1 MPLAAGTRMPT
12 DEQISEWRSHF
23 PILREKTYLYS
34 CSQGA
39 LCDAVEAGMQKYAA
53 SWRTSAAPWDEWME
67 AYEALRGAFARFINA
82 QPGEVAIVTS
92 ASAGINP
99 IANALQFAGRNHVR
113 NHVRNKVLLS
123 EYEFPTMAH
132 IWLAQR
138 PRGAEI
144 HFLDGVNNTVPTEC
158 YERAI
163 DTRTRIVPL
172 TQVSFVNGFRPDVA
186 AIAKIAH
193 AQGALVFLDGY
204 QDCGTRPVD
213 VKALDV
219 DFFVTGT
226 LKYLLGPPGLG
237 FLYVRRELIET
248 LTPTITS
255 WMAQRDVFAFNT
267 KCLDPSPDARRF
279 EGGSPPIPNI
289 YLARPAIDLLAG
301 IGMDHVAAQIERL
314 TGAFLKGARD
324 LRIESKTP
332 ASSVGPLVVLRAKD
346 AGAVLAKLTA
356 RGIAASTRRDGVRFA
371 FHVYNTLQDVD
382 VALTA
387 LEDCL
392 DLMVRA

>member
-1 MPLAAGTRMPT
+1 MLS
-12 DEQISEWRSHF
+12 DEQISELRSRF
-23 PILREKTYLYS
+23 PILREKTYLYN

-39 LCDAVEAGMQKYAA
+39 LCDAVEAGIEKYAA

-67 AYEALRGAFARFINA
+67 AYEALRGVFARFINA
-82 QPGEVAIVTS
+82 QPDEVAIVTS

-99 IANALQFAGRNHVR
+99 IANALQFDGLDG
-113 NHVRNKVLLS
+113 RNKVVMS
-123 EYEFPTMAH
+123 EYEFPTMGQ

-158 YERAI
+158 YEQAI
-163 DTRTRIVPL
+163 DKRTRIVPL
-172 TQVSFVNGFRPDVA
+172 TQVSFVNGFRSDVA

-193 AQGALVFLDGY
+193 AQGALLFLDGY
-204 QDCGTRPVD
+204 QDCGTRPID

-248 LTPTITS
+248 LTPGMTS
-255 WMAQRDVFAFNT
+255 WMAQREPFTFNT

-301 IGMDHVAAQIERL
+301 IGMDNVAAQIERL
-314 TGAFLKGARD
+314 TRAFLKGVRD

-332 ASSVGPLVVLRAKD
+332 SSSVGPLVVLRAKD
-346 AGAVLAKLTA
+346 AAAMLAKLTA
-356 RGIAASTRRDGVRFA
+356 RGIAVSTRRDGVRFA
-371 FHVYNTLQDVD
+371 FHVYNTLEDVN

-387 LEDCL
+387 LEDNL
-392 DLMVRA
+392 ELMVGHENS

>member
-1 MPLAAGTRMPT
+1 
-12 DEQISEWRSHF
+12 
-23 PILREKTYLYS
+23 
-34 CSQGA
+34 
-39 LCDAVEAGMQKYAA
+39 MQKYLA
-53 SWRTSAAPWDEWME
+53 SWRASAAPWDEWME

-82 QPGEVAIVTS
+82 QPDEVAIVTS

-99 IANALQFAGRNHVR
+99 IANALQFDGRNDA
-113 NHVRNKVLLS
+113 RNKVVMS

-138 PRGAEI
+138 PRGAEV
-144 HFLDGVNNTVPTEC
+144 HFLDGVDNTIPTE
-158 YERAI
+158 YYQRAI
-163 DTRTRIVPL
+163 DQKTRIVPL

-186 AIAKIAH
+186 AIGKITH
-193 AQGALVFLDGY
+193 AQGALLFLDGY

-248 LTPTITS
+248 LTPSITS

-267 KCLDPSPDARRF
+267 KRLDPSPDARRF

-289 YLARPAIDLLAG
+289 YLARPAIDLLSG
-301 IGMDHVAAQIERL
+301 IGMEHVASQIERL
-314 TGAFLKGARD
+314 TDAFLKGVRD
-324 LRIESKTP
+324 LRIDSKTP
-332 ASSVGPLVVLRAKD
+332 QSSVGPLVVLRATD
-346 AGAVLAKLTA
+346 AAAMLAKLTA
-356 RGIAASTRRDGVRFA
+356 RGIAVSTRRDGVRFA
-371 FHVYNTLQDVD
+371 FHVYNTLEDVN

-387 LEDCL
+387 LEDNL

>member
-1 MPLAAGTRMPT
+1 MLT
-12 DEQISEWRSHF
+12 DEQISELRSRF
-23 PILREKTYLYS
+23 PILREKTYLYN

-53 SWRTSAAPWDEWME
+53 SWRTSGAPWDEWIE
-67 AYEALRGAFARFINA
+67 TYEALRGAFARFINA
-82 QPGEVAIVTS
+82 QPEEVAIVTS

-99 IANALQFAGRNHVR
+99 IANALQFDGRGFDG
-113 NHVRNKVLLS
+113 RNKVVMS
-123 EYEFPTMAH
+123 EYEFPTMAQ

-144 HFLDGVNNTVPTEC
+144 HFLDCVNDTVPTEC
-158 YERAI
+158 YEQAVNK
-163 DTRTRIVPL
+163 RTRIVPL
-172 TQVSFVNGFRPDVA
+172 THVSFVNGFRSDVA

-193 AQGALVFLDGY
+193 AQGALLFLDGY
-204 QDCGTRPVD
+204 QDCGTRPID

-237 FLYVRRELIET
+237 FLYVRRELIQT
-248 LTPTITS
+248 LTPTMTS
-255 WMAQRDVFAFNT
+255 WMAQRDAFTFNT
-267 KCLDPSPDARRF
+267 KCLDPSAEARRF

-289 YLARPAIDLLAG
+289 YLARPAIDLLAD
-301 IGMDHVAAQIERL
+301 IGMDNVAAQIERL
-314 TGAFLKGARD
+314 TGAILKGVRD
-324 LRIESKTP
+324 LRIDSKTP
-332 ASSVGPLVVLRAKD
+332 SSSVGPLVVLRSKD
-346 AGAVLAKLTA
+346 AAAMLAKLSE

-371 FHVYNTLQDVD
+371 FHVYNTLEDVD

-387 LEDCL
+387 LEDTL
-392 DLMVRA
+392 DLMVRS

>member
-1 MPLAAGTRMPT
+1 LLT
-12 DEQISEWRSHF
+12 DDQISELRSHF
-23 PILREKTYLYS
+23 PILREKTYLYN

-39 LCDAVEAGMQKYAA
+39 LSDAVESGMRKYAE
-53 SWRTSAAPWDEWME
+53 SWRTSAAPWNEWME
-67 AYEALRGAFARFINA
+67 EYEALRGAFARFINA
-82 QPGEVAIVTS
+82 EPDEVAIVTS

-99 IANALQFAGRNHVR
+99 IASALQFDD
-113 NHVRNKVLLS
+113 RNKVVMS

-144 HFLDGVNNTVPTEC
+144 QFLDGVNETVPIES

-163 DTRTRIVPL
+163 DKTTRIVPL
-172 TQVSFVNGFRPDVA
+172 THVSFVNGFRSDVA

-193 AQGALVFLDGY
+193 AHGALLFLDGY
-204 QDCGTRPVD
+204 QDCGTRPLD

-255 WMAQRDVFAFNT
+255 WMAQRDTFAFNP
-267 KCLDPSPDARRF
+267 KCLDPAPDARRF

-301 IGMDHVAAQIERL
+301 IGMDNVAFQIERL
-314 TGAFLKGARD
+314 TRAFLKGAQD
-324 LRIESKTP
+324 LRIDCKTP
-332 ASSVGPLVVLRAKD
+332 SSSVGPLVVLRSLD
-346 AGAVLAKLTA
+346 AAAVLAKLTS
-356 RGIAASTRRDGVRFA
+356 RGIAASIRRDGVRFA
-371 FHVYNTLQDVD
+371 FHVYNTLDEVN
-382 VALTA
+382 VALAA
-387 LEDCL
+387 LEDTL

>member
-1 MPLAAGTRMPT
+1 MLS
-12 DEQISEWRSHF
+12 DEQISELRSRF
-23 PILREKTYLYS
+23 PILREKTYLYN

-39 LCDAVEAGMQKYAA
+39 LCDAVEAGIEKYAA

-67 AYEALRGAFARFINA
+67 AYEALRVAFARFINA
-82 QPGEVAIVTS
+82 QPDEVAIVTS

-99 IANALQFAGRNHVR
+99 IANALEFDG
-113 NHVRNKVLLS
+113 RNKVVMS
-123 EYEFPTMAH
+123 EYEFPTMGQ

-158 YERAI
+158 YEQAI
-163 DTRTRIVPL
+163 DKKTRIVPL
-172 TQVSFVNGFRPDVA
+172 TQVSFVNGFRSDVA

-193 AQGALVFLDGY
+193 AQGALLFLDGY
-204 QDCGTRPVD
+204 QDCGTRPID

-237 FLYVRRELIET
+237 FLYVRRELIQT
-248 LTPTITS
+248 LTPAMTS
-255 WMAQRDVFAFNT
+255 WMAQRDPFTFNT
-267 KCLDPSPDARRF
+267 KCLDPAPDARRF

-301 IGMDHVAAQIERL
+301 LGMDNVAAQIERL
-314 TGAFLKGARD
+314 TRAFLKGVHD

-332 ASSVGPLVVLRAKD
+332 SSSVGPLVVLRAKD
-346 AGAVLAKLTA
+346 AAAMLAKLTA
-356 RGIAASTRRDGVRFA
+356 RGIAVSTRRDGVRFA
-371 FHVYNTLQDVD
+371 FHVYNTLEDVN

-387 LEDCL
+387 LEDNL
-392 DLMVRA
+392 ELMVRS

>member
-1 MPLAAGTRMPT
+1 MLT
-12 DEQISEWRSHF
+12 DEQISELRSRF
-23 PILREKTYLYS
+23 PILREKTYLYN

-39 LCDAVEAGMQKYAA
+39 LCDAVEGGMQKYAA

-67 AYEALRGAFARFINA
+67 SYEALRCAFAHFINA
-82 QPGEVAIVTS
+82 QPDEVAIVTS

-99 IANALQFAGRNHVR
+99 IANALEFNG
-113 NHVRNKVLLS
+113 RNKVVMS
-123 EYEFPTMAH
+123 EYEFPTMGQ

-144 HFLDGVNNTVPTEC
+144 HFLDGVNNTVPTER
-158 YERAI
+158 YEQAV
-163 DTRTRIVPL
+163 DKKTRIVPL
-172 TQVSFVNGFRPDVA
+172 THVSFVNGFRSDVA

-193 AQGALVFLDGY
+193 AQGALLMLDGY
-204 QDCGTRPVD
+204 QDCGTRPLD

-237 FLYVRRELIET
+237 FLYVRREVIET
-248 LTPTITS
+248 LTPTMTS
-255 WMAQRDVFAFNT
+255 WMAQRDPFMFNP
-267 KCLDPSPDARRF
+267 KCLDPAPDARRF

-301 IGMDHVAAQIERL
+301 IGMDNVAAQIERL
-314 TGAFLKGARD
+314 TRAFLKGARD

-332 ASSVGPLVVLRAKD
+332 SSSVGPLVVLRAKD
-346 AGAVLAKLTA
+346 AAAVLAKLTA
-356 RGIAASTRRDGVRFA
+356 RGIAVSMRRDGVRFS
-371 FHVYNTLQDVD
+371 FHVYNTLEDVNI
-382 VALTA
+382 ALAA
-387 LEDCL
+387 LEDIR
-392 DLMVRA
+392 DLMVLS

>member
-1 MPLAAGTRMPT
+1 MLT
-12 DEQISEWRSHF
+12 DEQILELRSHF
-23 PILREKTYLYS
+23 PILREKTYLYN

-39 LCDAVEAGMQKYAA
+39 LSDAVEGGLEKYAA
-53 SWRTSAAPWDEWME
+53 SWRTSAAPWNEWME
-67 AYEALRGAFARFINA
+67 HYEALRADFASFINA

-99 IANALQFAGRNHVR
+99 IANALRFDG
-113 NHVRNKVLLS
+113 RNKVVMS
-123 EYEFPTMAH
+123 EYEFPTMGQ

-144 HFLDGVNNTVPTEC
+144 QFLDGVNNMVPTEC
-158 YERAI
+158 YEKAI
-163 DTRTRIVPL
+163 DEQTRIVPL
-172 TQVSFVNGFRPDVA
+172 THVSFVNGFRSDVA

-193 AQGALVFLDGY
+193 AQGALLFLDGF
-204 QDCGTRPVD
+204 QDCGTRPMD

-248 LTPTITS
+248 LTPTMTS
-255 WMAQRDVFAFNT
+255 WMAQRDPFTFNP
-267 KCLDPSPDARRF
+267 KCLDPAADARRF

-289 YLARPAIDLLAG
+289 YLARPAIHMLAG
-301 IGMDHVAAQIERL
+301 IGMDNVAAQIERL
-314 TGAFLKGARD
+314 TRAFLKGVRD

-332 ASSVGPLVVLRAKD
+332 SSSVGPLVVLRAKD
-346 AGAVLAKLTA
+346 AAAMLAKLTE

-371 FHVYNTLQDVD
+371 FHVYNTLEDVN

-387 LEDCL
+387 LEDSL
-392 DLMVRA
+392 DLMARS

>member
-1 MPLAAGTRMPT
+1 MLT
-12 DEQISEWRSHF
+12 DEQISELRSHF
-23 PILREKTYLYS
+23 PILREKTYLYN

-39 LCDAVEAGMQKYAA
+39 LCDAVEAGMQQYAI
-53 SWRTSAAPWDEWME
+53 SWRSSAAPWEEWME
-67 AYEALRGAFARFINA
+67 TYQALRDEFARFINA
-82 QPGEVAIVTS
+82 QPDEVAIVTS

-99 IANALQFAGRNHVR
+99 IANALQFDE
-113 NHVRNKVLLS
+113 RNKVVMS
-123 EYEFPTMAH
+123 EYEFPTMGQ

-144 HFLDGVNNTVPTEC
+144 HFLDGVNDTVPTEC

-163 DTRTRIVPL
+163 DKKTRIVPL
-172 TQVSFVNGFRPDVA
+172 THVSFVNGFRSDVA

-193 AQGALVFLDGY
+193 AQGALLFLDGY
-204 QDCGTRPVD
+204 QDCGTRPLD

-255 WMAQRDVFAFNT
+255 WMAQRDPFTFNP

-279 EGGSPPIPNI
+279 EGGSPAIPNI

-301 IGMDHVAAQIERL
+301 IGMENVAAQIERL
-314 TGAFLKGARD
+314 TRGFLKGVSD
-324 LRIESKTP
+324 LRIDSKTP
-332 ASSVGPLVVLRAKD
+332 SSSVGPLVVLRAKD
-346 AGAVLAKLTA
+346 AAAVLAKLTA
-356 RGIAASTRRDGVRFA
+356 RGIAVSTRRDGVRFS
-371 FHVYNTLQDVD
+371 FHVYNTREDVN

-387 LEDCL
+387 LEDNL
-392 DLMVRA
+392 ELLVRT

>member
-1 MPLAAGTRMPT
+1 MQQYA
-12 DEQISEWRSHF
+12 ISWRS
-23 PILREKTYLYS
+23 
-34 CSQGA
+34 
-39 LCDAVEAGMQKYAA
+39 
-53 SWRTSAAPWDEWME
+53 SAAPWEEWME
-67 AYEALRGAFARFINA
+67 TYQALRDEFARFINA
-82 QPGEVAIVTS
+82 QPDEVAIVTS

-99 IANALQFAGRNHVR
+99 IANALQFDE
-113 NHVRNKVLLS
+113 RNKVVMS
-123 EYEFPTMAH
+123 EYEFPTMGQ

-144 HFLDGVNNTVPTEC
+144 HFLDGVNDTVPTEC

-163 DTRTRIVPL
+163 DKKTRIVPL
-172 TQVSFVNGFRPDVA
+172 THVSFVNGFRSDVA

-193 AQGALVFLDGY
+193 AQGALLFLDGY
-204 QDCGTRPVD
+204 QDCGTRPLD

-248 LTPTITS
+248 LTPTMTS
-255 WMAQRDVFAFNT
+255 WMAQRDPFTFNP

-279 EGGSPPIPNI
+279 EGGSPAIPNI

-301 IGMDHVAAQIERL
+301 IGMENVAAQIERL
-314 TGAFLKGARD
+314 TRGFLKGVSD
-324 LRIESKTP
+324 LRIDSKTP
-332 ASSVGPLVVLRAKD
+332 SSSVGPLVVLRAKD
-346 AGAVLAKLTA
+346 AAAVLAKLTA
-356 RGIAASTRRDGVRFA
+356 RGIAVSTRRDGVRFS
-371 FHVYNTLQDVD
+371 FHVYNTREDVN

-387 LEDCL
+387 LEDNL
-392 DLMVRA
+392 ELLVRT

>member
-1 MPLAAGTRMPT
+1 MLT
-12 DEQISEWRSHF
+12 DEQISELRSHF
-23 PILREKTYLYS
+23 PILQEKTYLYN

-39 LCDAVEAGMQKYAA
+39 LCDAVEAGMRKYAA

-67 AYEALRGAFARFINA
+67 AYEGLRYAFARFINA
-82 QPGEVAIVTS
+82 QPEEVAIVTS

-99 IANALQFAGRNHVR
+99 IANALPFDAHNGGRNRV
-113 NHVRNKVLLS
+113 VMS

-144 HFLDGVNNTVPTEC
+144 QFLDGVRDTIPTEF
-158 YERAI
+158 YERAV
-163 DTRTRIVPL
+163 DQRTRIVPL
-172 TQVSFVNGFRPDVA
+172 TQVSFVNGFRSDVA

-193 AQGALVFLDGY
+193 AQGALLFLDGY

-255 WMAQRDVFAFNT
+255 WMAQRDVFAFKT

-301 IGMDHVAAQIERL
+301 IGMHNVAAQIERL
-314 TGAFLKGARD
+314 TGAFLQGVRD

-332 ASSVGPLVVLRAKD
+332 SSSVGPLVVLRSTD

-356 RGIAASTRRDGVRFA
+356 RGIAVSTRRDGVRFA
-371 FHVYNTLQDVD
+371 FHVYNTLEDVD
-382 VALTA
+382 VALAA
-387 LEDCL
+387 LEDAL